1 MCKKMKIEVRCFATI
16 SNYAPK
22 DGFLEVSPNSTIKD
36 IMDLLKLPENE
47 VKVIFVNG
55 KHEKKDYVLKD
66 GDRVAFFPAVGG
78 G

>member
-1 MCKKMKIEVRCFATI
+1 MKIEVRCFATI
-16 SNYAPK
+16 SNYNPPNGYLEIPEKSTVK
-22 DGFLEVSPNSTIKD
+22 DVINILN
-36 IMDLLKLPENE
+36 LPENE

-55 KHEKKDYVLKD
+55 KHEKKDYVLND